1 MRFMSGS
8 GLVSPVREGRSKC
21 RCVVRGWVGRVFSSL
36 YFIFLLPV
44 GNRSRGQVRV
54 SVEVRFQARL
64 GFSWGRL
71 GLGLGFGRGLK
82 LRDDLTDTGR
92 ASKNKSEEEWE

>member
-44 GNRSRGQVRV
+44 GNHSRGQVKV
-54 SVEVRFQARL
+54 NVEVRFQARL

-71 GLGLGFGRGLK
+71 GLGLK
-82 LRDDLTDTGR
+82 LRADSTDTGT
-92 ASKNKSEEEWE
+92 ASKNKSEGE